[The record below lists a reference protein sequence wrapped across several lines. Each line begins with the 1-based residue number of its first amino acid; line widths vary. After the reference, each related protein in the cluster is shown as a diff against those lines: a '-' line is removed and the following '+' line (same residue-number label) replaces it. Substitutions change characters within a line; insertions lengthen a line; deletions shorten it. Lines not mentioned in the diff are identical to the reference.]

1 MDKDTDNYYIHEI
14 LGISNISSSLPKTVP
29 FYSEKFKAS
38 TRGSDTGNLAQPNG
52 SVSSDTIDDQQEADI
67 DSKPKTIEVPT
78 TSFSFA
84 TPIETRKVVKK
95 RVPGAQ
101 GAETEDYD
109 ELVEL
114 DFGTDEAIVDG
125 TACQAD
131 FSGLDDDSDVLELY
145 MNDLKPLSY

>member
-1 MDKDTDNYYIHEI
+1 TGNYYVHEI
-14 LGISNISSSLPKTVP
+14 IGISNILSSLPKKVP
-29 FYSEKFKAS
+29 FYSEKFKAG
-38 TRGSDTGNLAQPNG
+38 TRGGGTSNVAKPNG

-67 DSKPKTIEVPT
+67 DTKPKTIEVPT

-95 RVPGAQ
+95 RVPCAQ
-101 GAETEDYD
+101 GAETEDYE

-114 DFGTDEAIVDG
+114 DLGTDEAAIDG

-131 FSGLDDDSDVLELY
+131 FSGLDDD
-145 MNDLKPLSY
+145 